1 MAIGVVVLTKSPSN
15 GTDAVLYNIVP
26 SASAITYDV
35 NTETSY
41 PSFVTV
47 KLKKTVGS
55 VVTYPSVLPDGYKM
69 WYKLDT
75 DSGYGQV
82 SNNGYVY
89 QDGWGTGNQIDI
101 YLTND
106 GTYPNANKTN
116 VVDSVEIPFIN
127 NGESGWSVSLSP
139 SNIAIGDKDDGTV
152 ELTNAKSTIIA
163 AYGNNKAT
171 TIVNG
176 DLTSVNCNAEILN
189 NNIVHIT
196 RVYKEDI
203 TYTYDNAEYEGE
215 AYYPNGYILIPV
227 KATYNNSS
235 IDIILRLDFTVS
247 AYIGNKINDFKITKI
262 ITDNGTIKAQV
273 TEISQKADSVA
284 ITASQ
289 NTQSINNEVSRAE
302 SAEASIKVT
311 ANKICLSVSDS
322 SMTTQFNT
330 DYNGI
335 NVTDVT
341 GDSGYRYQNSIFVQ
355 DQGNPIDHIVV
366 LGANVTGLTVGKKY
380 KMHFLINY
388 HSGDGPIY
396 SFAGSSASGENVAIG
411 GPTGADEIGS
421 YNKVGDY
428 YDIDCYFVANATS
441 MICGFK
447 IVLKD
452 ENVYLDLTIIGL
464 TIGVDIDTKL
474 LDTGI
479 DIENKKID
487 VTADTFRI
495 IDNSGNVNTVFKV
508 VGGVP
513 MLDANLIQADTITAR
528 RLKTKSTGAN
538 TEIVSDTMSQ
548 YNDNG
553 ELRTLVHGG
562 TLGGANSVVDNLFNV
577 PVGVLNRTIYATNGL
592 QQVFDIKLSASSFQ
606 IISLANVIK
615 LLDAYEN
622 NNVPITC
629 NITCNNV
636 SAIGTELYISGMPG
650 QNCNDAFIWSENPTT
665 GALNIT
671 EGMSG
676 TVVLSSKV
684 AQTGCDLYLRLKVVF
699 TNSSGSLSINNTN
712 LNSNGDADNLLAQVT
727 YGGDRTEMAGD
738 GFMSIFGN
746 YGIKITSSGIQ
757 KTTDGGTTWASI

>member
-1 MAIGVVVLTKSPSN
+1 MIQGIVVLTKSPA
-15 GTDAVLYNIVP
+15 D
-26 SASAITYDV
+26 
-35 NTETSY
+35 
-41 PSFVTV
+41 
-47 KLKKTVGS
+47 GS
-55 VVTYPSVLPDGYKM
+55 
-69 WYKLDT
+69 
-75 DSGYGQV
+75 
-82 SNNGYVY
+82 
-89 QDGWGTGNQIDI
+89 DGWN
-101 YLTND
+101 
-106 GTYPNANKTN
+106 
-116 VVDSVEIPFIN
+116 F
-127 NGESGWSVSLSP
+127 SLSP

-152 ELTNAKSTIIA
+152 GLTNAKSTILCN
-163 AYGNNKAT
+163 YGGNNASVA
-171 TIVNG
+171 VNG
-176 DLTSVNCNAEILN
+176 QLSGVNCNAEVLEG
-189 NNIVHIT
+189 NIIHIT
-196 RVYKEDI
+196 SVFIEDI
-203 TYTYDNAEYEGE
+203 TYTYNSVEYDAE
-215 AYYPNGYILIPV
+215 AYYPNGHVMIPV
-227 KATYNNSS
+227 RATYKDKSV
-235 IDIILRLDFTVS
+235 DATLRLDFTVS
-247 AYIGNKINDFKITKI
+247 AFIGNKINELRITKI
-262 ITDNGTIKAQV
+262 IADNGTIKAQV

-311 ANKICLSVSDS
+311 SDKICLSVSDS
-322 SMTTQFNT
+322 SMTTQFNA
-330 DYNGI
+330 GVSAI

-341 GDSGYRYQNSIFVQ
+341 GDSAYQYQNGIFTQ
-355 DQGNPIDHIVV
+355 EQGNATDHFVV
-366 LGANVTGLTVGKKY
+366 LGANVSGLAVGTKY

-388 HSGDGPIY
+388 HAGDGEIF
-396 SFAGSSASGENVAIG
+396 SFAGSSPSGENKA
-411 GPTGADEIGS
+411 TGDLATADQINGYS
-421 YNKVGDY
+421 KIGDY
-428 YDIDCYFVANATS
+428 HDVICYFVANATT

-447 IVLKD
+447 ITLA
-452 ENVYLDLTIIGL
+452 ENGDAFLNLTAIGI
-464 TIGVDIDTKL
+464 TIGIDIDTKL
-474 LDTGI
+474 LDTGV
-479 DIENKKID
+479 DIKQRKIIAT
-487 VTADTFRI
+487 VDTFVIR
-495 IDNSGNVNTVFKV
+495 DNSGNVNTVFKA

-538 TEIVSDTMSQ
+538 TEIISDTMSQ

-562 TLGGANSVVDNLFNV
+562 TLGGASNVVDNLFNV
-577 PVGVLNRTIYATNGL
+577 PVGVLNKTTYATNGL

-606 IISLANVIK
+606 IMSLANVIK

-636 SAIGTELYISGMPG
+636 SAIGTELYISGMSG

-699 TNSSGSLSINNTN
+699 TNSSGFLSINNTN
-712 LNSNGDADNLLAQVT
+712 LNSNGDADNLLAQVI

-738 GFMSIFGN
+738 GFMSMFGN

-757 KTTDGGTTWASI
+757 KTTNGGTTWTSI